1 MPRRKKQT
9 QSVATAE
16 MDEDVDAATLE
27 LEPTFATIR
36 ADLIEINKKPNVNG
50 YIMRNSTSAAIDLK
64 NPEKLQG
71 FAILSAEATKTA
83 EEISKVFNLDRVE
96 SILLEGSNQKILCIL
111 IGENKISIFME
122 KDANHA
128 AITKQLSQL

>member
-9 QSVATAE
+9 QNVATAE
-16 MDEDVDAATLE
+16 MDEDVHSATIE
-27 LEPTFATIR
+27 LEPTFATIH

-50 YIMRNSTSAAIDLK
+50 YILRNSTSAAIDLK

-83 EEISKVFNLDRVE
+83 EEISKIFNLDRVE
-96 SILLEGSNQKILCIL
+96 SILLEGKDQKILSIL
-111 IGENKISIFME
+111 IGENKISVFME
-122 KDANHA
+122 KDANHS
-128 AITKQLSQL
+128 AIAKQFSQY